1 MNNNEVNFESVRDL
15 ANVLERLGLR
25 LHAKNRI
32 SGGESKFLWHLAEII
47 RASGHL
53 ARDFEGGT
61 ELDVLF
67 GDGWREGAIP
77 RKDQRKEFLNLLFR
91 KLPGQG

>member
-1 MNNNEVNFESVRDL
+1 MRINEFNFESIRDL
-15 ANVLERLGLR
+15 ADILEYLGLR

-53 ARDFEGGT
+53 ARDFEGDT

-67 GDGWREGAIP
+67 GDGWLEGTIP
-77 RKDQRKEFLNLLFR
+77 REDQRKEFLSLLFS
-91 KLPGQG
+91 KFLD

>member
-1 MNNNEVNFESVRDL
+1 MKSDEINFESVRDL
-15 ANVLERLGLR
+15 ADVLERLGLK

-53 ARDFEGGT
+53 ARDFERDT

-67 GDGWREGAIP
+67 GDGWCEGTVPRE
-77 RKDQRKEFLNLLFR
+77 DQRKKFLSLLFS
-91 KLPGQG
+91 KLSD